1 MVRINRLHLHGFKS
15 FAKPLDLEFL
25 DGFNVCIGA
34 NGSGKSNIMD
44 SLCFV
49 LGKLSAKSMRAEKS
63 ANLIYNGGK
72 TGSPMKE
79 AEVSIF
85 FDNSNHEFPIQ
96 INPHPPQ
103 EVKVSRIIR
112 QNGNSVY
119 KINDEVRTR
128 QQVLELL
135 AGAKIDPDGHN
146 IILQGDIVHFMEM
159 HTEERRQLIEEISG
173 ISIYED
179 RKQKAM
185 NELSK
190 VEAKLNEATIILN
203 ERESYLRELK
213 KDRDHALKYKEL
225 EGNIKS
231 NKATYLHVQIAEKQ
245 KKIDAVEARIKKQQ
259 EKIDKIRSRIQ
270 DLQNTIKNN
279 KQEIERITKEIED
292 KSERESVALQKEIDD
307 IRTRLLQGRERFN
320 TVQSEISKVE
330 ERRKQLQSGI
340 QDVDSTMSRLEDNKK
355 ETKEKLQDLQ
365 QKEKKFES
373 EIQDMRKR
381 QLGNVSE
388 EFMEIEQNITN
399 HEQQLASSQEKFQ
412 EILQKKFSI
421 DAKIASLQEKIRN
434 YQQLGKEF
442 NVEKVRSDLKKVEEQ
457 LGKSFIEESSCISQL
472 KEISK
477 EITEKESELFKL
489 QARESGIRESLSIDR
504 AVETIL
510 SLRREQKF
518 ADKIYGT
525 VSQLGEVED
534 KYSLALEVAAG
545 PRMKSIVVD
554 NDETA
559 TSCIKILKEKKSGV
573 ATFLPLNKIRG
584 RPISPLE
591 GRGIHGT
598 ALDLIAFDKKF
609 KDIFSHVF
617 GSTLVVDDI
626 QTARRIGIGK
636 ARMVTLEGDLME
648 TSGAMIGGHRTRA
661 IGLHFQEKKAT
672 GALQE
677 IKDLLSSLEKKKSL
691 LLNKKEDMEKRT
703 EQLRREK
710 NELEGS
716 LVKIKSSIGD
726 INIDN
731 LREEETSLRN
741 DPIYKQHSQLEKQ
754 IDELQ
759 QKLSNVKQKRDQL
772 RKNVSIK
779 GQSPLE
785 KLEQQRSKLREDIV
799 QLQTELKNMQLQIDN
814 IYAPEKEKTRQI
826 LKQQEKDLNEF
837 REEEK
842 KLSESIKKYS
852 SSLQDM
858 EKKEAQFK
866 QNYKDLFSHRNKL
879 SEEIQKEELHISE
892 ENHSLEEIQE
902 TSNSISIEKAKF
914 TAEREAL
921 DREYEEFRGVPLRQ
935 NISLEKL
942 KDEIRKFEQMLQQ
955 IGNVNMRA
963 LEVYEDIRKE
973 YERLLEKVSNLQKE
987 KDDVLHMM
995 YEIDSKK
1002 KETFMRTFNVLAK
1015 NFTDIFSQLSTKGEA
1030 SLIIENKEDP
1040 LNGGVDIVVR
1050 LVGNKYLDIKSL
1062 SGGEKTLAALGF
1074 IFAIQEHQPAHFYL
1088 LDEVDAALDKTNSD
1102 LLSKLISKYSKK
1114 AQYILISHNDMM
1126 ISEADAIYGV
1136 SMQENGVS
1144 KVVSLKV

>member
-1 MVRINRLHLHGFKS
+1 
-15 FAKPLDLEFL
+15 
-25 DGFNVCIGA
+25 
-34 NGSGKSNIMD
+34 
-44 SLCFV
+44 
-49 LGKLSAKSMRAEKS
+49 
-63 ANLIYNGGK
+63 
-72 TGSPMKE
+72 
-79 AEVSIF
+79 
-85 FDNSNHEFPIQ
+85 
-96 INPHPPQ
+96 
-103 EVKVSRIIR
+103 
-112 QNGNSVY
+112 
-119 KINDEVRTR
+119 
-128 QQVLELL
+128 
-135 AGAKIDPDGHN
+135 
-146 IILQGDIVHFMEM
+146 
-159 HTEERRQLIEEISG
+159 
-173 ISIYED
+173 
-179 RKQKAM
+179 
-185 NELSK
+185 
-190 VEAKLNEATIILN
+190 
-203 ERESYLRELK
+203 
-213 KDRDHALKYKEL
+213 
-225 EGNIKS
+225 
-231 NKATYLHVQIAEKQ
+231 
-245 KKIDAVEARIKKQQ
+245 
-259 EKIDKIRSRIQ
+259 
-270 DLQNTIKNN
+270 
-279 KQEIERITKEIED
+279 
-292 KSERESVALQKEIDD
+292 
-307 IRTRLLQGRERFN
+307 
-320 TVQSEISKVE
+320 
-330 ERRKQLQSGI
+330 
-340 QDVDSTMSRLEDNKK
+340 
-355 ETKEKLQDLQ
+355 
-365 QKEKKFES
+365 
-373 EIQDMRKR
+373 
-381 QLGNVSE
+381 
-388 EFMEIEQNITN
+388 
-399 HEQQLASSQEKFQ
+399 
-412 EILQKKFSI
+412 
-421 DAKIASLQEKIRN
+421 
-434 YQQLGKEF
+434 
-442 NVEKVRSDLKKVEEQ
+442 
-457 LGKSFIEESSCISQL
+457 
-472 KEISK
+472 
-477 EITEKESELFKL
+477 
-489 QARESGIRESLSIDR
+489 
-504 AVETIL
+504 
-510 SLRREQKF
+510 
-518 ADKIYGT
+518 
-525 VSQLGEVED
+525 
-534 KYSLALEVAAG
+534 
-545 PRMKSIVVD
+545 
-554 NDETA
+554 
-559 TSCIKILKEKKSGV
+559 
-573 ATFLPLNKIRG
+573 
-584 RPISPLE
+584 
-591 GRGIHGT
+591 
-598 ALDLIAFDKKF
+598 
-609 KDIFSHVF
+609 
-617 GSTLVVDDI
+617 
-626 QTARRIGIGK
+626 
-636 ARMVTLEGDLME
+636 
-648 TSGAMIGGHRTRA
+648 
-661 IGLHFQEKKAT
+661 
-672 GALQE
+672 
-677 IKDLLSSLEKKKSL
+677 
-691 LLNKKEDMEKRT
+691 MEKRT